1 VLLDQLRRGGVRLF
15 YTRCPVEYEVLGKSE
30 AESGGQ

>member
-1 VLLDQLRRGGVRLF
+1 VRLF